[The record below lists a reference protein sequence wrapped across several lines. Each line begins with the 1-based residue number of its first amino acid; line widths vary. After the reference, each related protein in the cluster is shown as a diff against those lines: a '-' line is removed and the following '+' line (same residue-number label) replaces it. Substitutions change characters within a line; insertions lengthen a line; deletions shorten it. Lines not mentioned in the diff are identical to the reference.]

1 MYFSAYIVFILFIVN
16 GEGMKF
22 KLFFVAVALFFLVFF
37 LYESE
42 TPEINDSVKFDVPH
56 GNYELREK
64 TIVEV
69 NKDVCNSINYYE
81 LSKNFSFGKNVDS
94 FRLGQIIKKNNEVS
108 AIGPHPTVGMPVI
121 APKALRDILYDTKR
135 TNEYNE
141 LTEFI
146 RELDDRQLNN
156 FVHSDGTILSEVVSE
171 NPNIDKDELT
181 KLINAGL
188 KVNLWALIVAT
199 SAGVNS
205 ESLKILLKN
214 SELDPRV
221 DWKYDSLMINLAGYA
236 ALHKQAGTFD
246 FWLSNGVDVFNN
258 DKTVN
263 AFDLIG
269 VPNNKK
275 EVVEIQKIVQ
285 VLLDKNY
292 YPSKLTTIVWL
303 YPLLLKEQQN
313 DLKNFIAE
321 KLSNSKNSSDLQ
333 SVMNFLSQEF
343 CSTEPNEYLNSLLV
357 DPHMDENTASLAS
370 KEIEQPQ
377 SGENV
382 NKKER
387 VEGNAAIN
395 SFASEVLLKSNDHL
409 KKEEWQQYVD
419 FLQQELGQYE
429 PNISLYSQLSV
440 LRSGIPDHEFKKLL
454 TSGTIDTKIVEVMI
468 LENRI
473 SLLKQLSAENYKIV
487 NSTSSE
493 PNYRGATTEML
504 MYIGNMK

>member
-1 MYFSAYIVFILFIVN
+1 
-16 GEGMKF
+16 MKF
-22 KLFFVAVALFFLVFF
+22 KIIFVSIFLLVLVLF
-37 LYESE
+37 LYESA
-42 TPEINDSVKFDVPH
+42 TPKVNYIVEFDVSH
-56 GNYELREK
+56 KKNINNEIDGE
-64 TIVEV
+64 TIVPAGKREC
-69 NKDVCNSINYYE
+69 DSISYYD
-81 LSKNFSFGKNVDS
+81 LSKEFSFEKSVDS

-121 APKALRDILYDTKR
+121 APKALRDILYDAIKV
-135 TNEYNE
+135 NEYDK

-146 RELDDRQLNN
+146 RSYSGQEVNDL
-156 FVHSDGTILSEVVSE
+156 VHSDGTILSEIISE
-171 NPNIDKDELT
+171 NPSIDKATLA

-205 ESLKILLKN
+205 EALKMLLAN
-214 SELDPRV
+214 SGLDPKI
-221 DWKYDSLMINLAGYA
+221 DWKYDDLMINLAGYA
-236 ALHKQAGTFD
+236 ALHKQADTFD

-285 VLLDKNY
+285 LLLDKNY

-313 DLKNFIAE
+313 DLKSFVAE
-321 KLSNSKNSSDLQ
+321 KLSNSENSRELQ
-333 SVMNFLSQEF
+333 SVMNFISQEY
-343 CSTEPNEYLNSLLV
+343 CSTEPNEYLSSLQV
-357 DPHMDENTASLAS
+357 DHYMDGNTASLAS
-370 KEIEQPQ
+370 KEIGQPK
-377 SGENV
+377 SGEDV

-387 VEGNAAIN
+387 VEANAALN
-395 SFASEVLLKSNDHL
+395 SFASEVLLKSNDYL
-409 KKEEWQQYVD
+409 KKKEWQQYVD

-429 PNISLYSQLSV
+429 PNIALYSQLSV

-468 LENRI
+468 MDNRI

-487 NSTSSE
+487 NSTSNE
-493 PNYRGATTEML
+493 PNYRGASTEIL
-504 MYIGNMK
+504 MYIAKMK